1 MLELTEFQQREL
13 SESGE
18 SPPSVFDP
26 ATNTR
31 YVLLRTEAFDRFRAL
46 IDDDLDV
53 RQVSQLVEAA
63 MREDDV
69 GDPTVGYYQQEHG
82 RRK

>member
-1 MLELTEFQQREL
+1 
-13 SESGE
+13 
-18 SPPSVFDP
+18 
-26 ATNTR
+26 
-31 YVLLRTEAFDRFRAL
+31 VLLRTEAFDRFRAL
-46 IDDDLDV
+46 IDDDLDA